1 MAEEIKTQVS
11 EDNTSKEDAKEM
23 AYENREEL
31 DAKLSEVIADILSAE
46 QEAGHIIARAEEN
59 AKATHHGGAGQ
70 MRSLREETSRMMA
83 EARTKKLEDAS
94 LRAAAEREKRVKKA
108 QEQGEKLIKEKE
120 KKITERIN
128 QLYAQLGGK
137 A

>member
-1 MAEEIKTQVS
+1 MAEEMKTQGTETESVA
-11 EDNTSKEDAKEM
+11 EPV
-23 AYENREEL
+23 YENREEL

-59 AKATHHGGAGQ
+59 AKAIAHGGAGE
-70 MRSLREETSRMMA
+70 MRSLRETSSRMMA

-108 QEQGEKLIKEKE
+108 HEQGEKLIKEKE
-120 KKITERIN
+120 KKIAERIN

>member
-1 MAEEIKTQVS
+1 MAEEMKTQGTETESVA
-11 EDNTSKEDAKEM
+11 EPV
-23 AYENREEL
+23 YENREEL

-59 AKATHHGGAGQ
+59 AKATHHGGAGE
-70 MRSLREETSRMMA
+70 MRSLRETSSRMMA

-120 KKITERIN
+120 KKIAERIN